1 MPARDHLQRVSAEGD
16 ESGRTEER
24 LRRRVERERA
34 ARLEAES
41 ISERVTRELYD
52 KQQGLILLQQVARA
66 ANDATDVAEA
76 IQSVLDAVCG
86 YRSWPVGHA
95 WLADESGLLCST
107 GIWSG
112 DMERYAA
119 FVESS
124 AGARYGPGE
133 GLPGRAL
140 QSAASVWI
148 VLRDELGTL
157 PRGETMIGTG
167 LRSGLCLPVFVG
179 TEVVGV
185 LEFFAHHVNEPDGDL
200 LELMS
205 QIGTSLGR
213 VIERQRAADE
223 LVHQATHDALTGL
236 PNRVLIREHLTRALS
251 RQRRRSEEQLAVFFV
266 DLDGFKAINDTLGHA
281 TGDRVLRDIARRLKA
296 ILRPHDTLGRLGGDE
311 FIVVCEGLTRELPI
325 ATIAERLAGALR
337 DPLRLDGEEFIVTA
351 SIGISMGN
359 GEEDPDEL
367 IEQADAAM
375 YRSKELGR
383 NRYQVF
389 SDDLRVRLAARFE
402 IERALRHAVELD
414 ELRLLYQPEVDL
426 RTGRVVGVEAL
437 LRWQRGDRL
446 VPPMEFIPLAEE
458 TGLIVGLGAW
468 VLREA
473 VRQSR
478 EWHDDDALARVPWM
492 AVNLSVRQLSDPA
505 LMETV
510 AEALETHGPDAAH
523 LFLEVTE
530 SLILEDADAGL
541 SLLADLKA
549 LGTEI
554 AIDDFGTGYA
564 SLSHLRKF
572 PASLLKVDRS
582 FVATIAEDPRTRA
595 IVAAII
601 DMAHA
606 LGLEAVAE
614 GIETVEQLQVVRE
627 LGCDLGQG
635 YLFARPLP
643 ADEVRALLLLDEPH
657 AALAG

>member
-1 MPARDHLQRVSAEGD
+1 MSSGAE
-16 ESGRTEER
+16 EGRQVEER

-52 KQQGLILLQQVARA
+52 KQQGLMLLQQVAHA
-66 ANDATDVAEA
+66 ANDAVDVAA
-76 IQSVLDAVCG
+76 ALRFALDAI
-86 YRSWPVGHA
+86 RAHRAWPVGHA
-95 WLADESGLLCST
+95 WLNDESGTLCST

-112 DMERYAA
+112 DMERYAIFA
-119 FVESS
+119 EAS
-124 AGARYGPGE
+124 AGARYVAGE
-133 GLPGRAL
+133 GLPGRVL
-140 QSAASVWI
+140 ERAAPVW
-148 VLRDELGTL
+148 LASEDELAVL
-157 PRGETMIGTG
+157 PRGSTMVEAG
-167 LRSGLCLPVFVG
+167 LRSALCFPLFVG
-179 TEVVGV
+179 DAVAGV
-185 LEFFAHHVNEPDGDL
+185 LEFFAHRVHDPDADV
-200 LELMS
+200 LELMA
-205 QIGTSLGR
+205 QIGTQLGR
-213 VIERQRAADE
+213 VIERQQAADQ
-223 LVHQATHDALTGL
+223 LRHQATHDALTGL
-236 PNRVLIREHLTRALS
+236 PNRVLIRDHLSRALS
-251 RQRRRSEEQLAVFFV
+251 RERRRPGEQLAVFFV

-281 TGDRVLRDIARRLKA
+281 TGDRVLRDIAGRLKA
-296 ILRPHDTLGRLGGDE
+296 IIRPHDTLGRLGGDE
-311 FIVVCEGLTRELPI
+311 FVVVCEGLTRELPV

-351 SIGISMGN
+351 SIGVSMSG
-359 GEEDPDEL
+359 GDEDPDEL

-383 NRYQVF
+383 NRYEVF
-389 SDDLRVRLAARFE
+389 SEDLRVRLAARVE
-402 IERALRHAVELD
+402 TERALRRAVDLD
-414 ELRLLYQPEVDL
+414 ELRLLYQPELDL

-437 LRWQRGDRL
+437 LRWQRGDVL

-505 LMETV
+505 LIETV
-510 AEALETHGPDAAH
+510 AGALATRGADAAK

-582 FVATIAEDPRTRA
+582 FIATVADDPRTRA
-595 IVAAII
+595 IVAAIV

-606 LGLEAVAE
+606 LGLESVAE
-614 GIETVEQLQVVRE
+614 GIETAEQLAVVRE

-643 ADEVRALLLLDEPH
+643 AGELRELLRRDEPH
-657 AALAG
+657 PAVTG